1 MNRGLITALT
11 AIGAAQVLKVPIQL
25 LRGKKLDLGQAVAS
39 GGMPSSHASGVAA
52 LAAYTGIQYGVK
64 SPLFSIASMLGAI
77 VMYDAMNVRRHAG
90 EIAMQ
95 VNDLD
100 ADVEKLAGHHPGVYH
115 VRRAEKLEERI
126 GHQPA
131 EVLGGALLGT
141 AIGALGALTARRS
154 R

>member
-11 AIGAAQVLKVPIQL
+11 AIGAAQVLKVPVQM
-25 LRGKKLDLGQAVAS
+25 LRNKRLDLGQAVAS

-52 LAAYTGIQYGVK
+52 LATYTGIKYGVK
-64 SPLFSIASMLGAI
+64 SPLFAIASMLGAI

-115 VRRAEKLEERI
+115 VRRAKKLEERI

-131 EVLGGALLGT
+131 EVLVGALLG
-141 AIGALGALTARRS
+141 AVIGAIGALTARRS